1 MFPLKKLFL
10 CTFTAISLFS
20 FCGCQSPNLNIK
32 AEEEITITPTSPSPT
47 MTNTPT
53 PTPTLTPTPTNI
65 EYSAEYLWLHPLLT
79 TTPTPTCTS
88 TPTPVITKLTFSF
101 AGDVTLGSDVINQN
115 STRNFYAVYDQVQD
129 DAYFFANVLPYFSS
143 DDLTLI
149 NLEGVLSSGGT
160 RKDKTYAFRGDPSY
174 VNILT
179 LGSVEAVCLANNHS
193 FDYGTES
200 HYDTRNIL
208 TKANILYSYDDIV
221 SYTTI
226 KEKKIAFISIYAYRN
241 GLDGSKKL
249 LDTTIAKAKAENVDL
264 IITSF
269 HWGVERSTTITAEQ
283 QKLAYYAI
291 DSGSNLV
298 IGHHPHVLQPIEKY
312 KDSYIVYSLGN
323 FCFGGNTNPKDK
335 DTIIF
340 RQTFT
345 FIDGILTPDN
355 QVEVIPCSIS
365 SVTDRNNYQPTPQTG
380 EEAKRIMEKLNGY
393 CTAYDLKF
401 IEQTDGVYIPEL

>member
-1 MFPLKKLFL
+1 MLSSKPIFYF
-10 CTFTAISLFS
+10 FTLISIFS
-20 FCGCQSPNLNIK
+20 FCSCQSPNSDSNI
-32 AEEEITITPTSPSPT
+32 EITATATPFP
-47 MTNTPT
+47 TNTAT
-53 PTPTLTPTPTNI
+53 PTPTLTPTPTV
-65 EYSAEYLWLHPLLT
+65 
-79 TTPTPTCTS
+79 TPTPT
-88 TPTPVITKLTFSF
+88 PVVTNLTFSF

-115 STRNFYAVYDQVQD
+115 STYNFYSVYNKVQD
-129 DAYFFANVLPYFSS
+129 DAYFFANVLPYFST
-143 DDLTLI
+143 DDLTLV
-149 NLEGVLSSGGT
+149 NLEGTLSSGGT

-179 LGSVEAVCLANNHS
+179 LGSVEAVSLANNHS
-193 FDYGTES
+193 SDYGTQS
-200 HYDTRNIL
+200 HNDTRDIL
-208 TKANILYSYDDIV
+208 TEANILYSYEDIV

-226 KEKKIAFISIYAYRN
+226 KDKKIALISIYALRN
-241 GLDGSKKL
+241 GLAGSKKL
-249 LDTTIAKAKAENVDL
+249 LDTTITEAKSKEVDL

-269 HWGVERSTTITAEQ
+269 HWGVERATTITEEQ

-291 DSGSNLV
+291 DHGSNLV

-345 FIDGILTPDN
+345 FIDDVFVPDN
-355 QVEVIPCSIS
+355 QIEIIPCSIS

-393 CTAYDLKF
+393 CASYNLEF
-401 IEQTDGVYIPEL
+401 IQKIDNIYIPK

>member
-1 MFPLKKLFL
+1 MFPLKKLLF
-10 CTFTAISLFS
+10 CTFTAIGLFS

-32 AEEEITITPTSPSPT
+32 AEEESTITPIQPSPT
-47 MTNTPT
+47 ITSTPT
-53 PTPTLTPTPTNI
+53 PTPTVTPTPI
-65 EYSAEYLWLHPLLT
+65 HPAEYLWLHPLST
-79 TTPTPTCTS
+79 TTPTPTCT
-88 TPTPVITKLTFSF
+88 PTPIVTKLTFSF
-101 AGDVTLGSDVINQN
+101 AGDVTLGSDLINQN
-115 STRNFYAVYDQVQD
+115 SVRNFYTVYDKVQD
-129 DAYFFANVLPYFSS
+129 DAYFFANVLPYFST

-160 RKDKTYAFRGDPSY
+160 RQDKTYAFRGDPSY

-179 LGSVEAVCLANNHS
+179 LGCVEAVSLANNHS
-193 FDYGTES
+193 FDYGTQS
-200 HYDTRNIL
+200 HYDTREIL

-226 KEKKIAFISIYAYRN
+226 KDKKVALISIYAYRN
-241 GLDGSKKL
+241 GLEGSKKL
-249 LDTTIAKAKAENVDL
+249 LDNTIAQAKAEKADL

-269 HWGVERSTTITAEQ
+269 HWGVERSATITSDQ

-291 DSGSNLV
+291 DNGSNLV
-298 IGHHPHVLQPIEKY
+298 LGHHPHVLQPMERY

-355 QVEVIPCSIS
+355 QVEVIPCSVS
-365 SVTDRNNYQPTPQTG
+365 SVTDHNNYQPTPQTG

-393 CTAYDLKF
+393 CDAYDLRF
-401 IEQTDGVYIPEL
+401 IEQTDGVYIPE

>member
-1 MFPLKKLFL
+1 MLPLKKLFF
-10 CTFTAISLFS
+10 CTFTAITLFS
-20 FCGCQSPNLNIK
+20 FCGCQPSLNTK
-32 AEEEITITPTSPSPT
+32 AEETITITPTQPSPT
-47 MTNTPT
+47 LTNTPT
-53 PTPTLTPTPTNI
+53 PTPTLTPTPTITPSPTN
-65 EYSAEYLWLHPLLT
+65 
-79 TTPTPTCTS
+79 TPTPT
-88 TPTPVITKLTFSF
+88 PIVTKLTFSF
-101 AGDVTLGSDVINQN
+101 AGDVTLGSDLINQN
-115 STRNFYAVYDQVQD
+115 STHNFYAVYDQVQE
-129 DAYFFANVLPYFSS
+129 DAYFFANVLPYFST
-143 DDLTLI
+143 DDLTLV

-160 RKDKTYAFRGDPSY
+160 RKDKTYAFRGEPSY

-208 TKANILYSYDDIV
+208 TEANILYSYDDIV
-221 SYTTI
+221 SYTII
-226 KEKKIAFISIYAYRN
+226 KDKKIAFISIYAYRN

-269 HWGVERSTTITAEQ
+269 HWGVERSTTITSEQ
-283 QKLAYYAI
+283 QNLAYYAV

-345 FIDGILTPDN
+345 FIDGVLTPDN

-380 EEAKRIMEKLNGY
+380 EEAKRIMEKLNEY
-393 CTAYDLKF
+393 CTNYDLKF
-401 IEQTDGVYIPEL
+401 IEQTDGVYIPE